1 MVFATGRNTMQVTDR
16 QAQPR
21 AQSCGTPSLMN
32 LMDAETGGREGEADG
47 EVSV

>member
-1 MVFATGRNTMQVTDR
+1 MVCATGWNIKQATDR

-32 LMDAETGGREGEADG
+32 LVDAEIGGREGGADG
-47 EVSV
+47 GINV